1 MADKIDKSLTQGP
14 RGSITLPS
22 DEEIQETVQE
32 VAVEE
37 QQGPGPI
44 ETTELEDGSVEIDFD
59 ANAASPE
66 GGDEHYA
73 NLAEFLPDEVLG
85 EIGSD
90 LAQKYQDY
98 QMGRKEWER
107 AYTQG
112 LDLLGFKY
120 DMRTEPFQ
128 GA

>member
-59 ANAASPE
+59 ASAASPE
-66 GGDEHYA
+66 GDTQ
-73 NLAEFLPDEVLG
+73 DLG
-85 EIGSD
+85 P
-90 LAQKYQDY
+90 L
-98 QMGRKEWER
+98 
-107 AYTQG
+107 
-112 LDLLGFKY
+112 
-120 DMRTEPFQ
+120 
-128 GA
+128 